1 MSDSIPTSLPD
12 QMMPALSA
20 RERVVDLLQ
29 LRFADDR
36 LSLEEFE
43 RRVALAY
50 RTTTI
55 AELDALVADLAPNVT
70 PDLTPGVTP
79 DGPAAPPTARILTIL
94 SNNERSGSMLLPQRL
109 EIVTVMGNV
118 ELDIRDA
125 TFAPGLTEI
134 DISAALGNVEIT
146 LPWGIRVES
155 TGSAFVGNFDCR
167 AGSDTSVTARTG
179 QMIRITGHSV
189 FSSVEISSAPPGPL
203 ELEAHAA
210 RRLT

>member
-55 AELDALVADLAPNVT
+55 AELDALVADLAPDVT
-70 PDLTPGVTP
+70 PEVTP

>member
-1 MSDSIPTSLPD
+1 MNYSIPTLLAD
-12 QMMPALSA
+12 QAVPTLSA
-20 RERVVDLLQ
+20 RERVVGLLQ

-36 LSLEEFE
+36 LQLEEFE

-50 RTTTI
+50 HATTI
-55 AELDALVADLAPNVT
+55 AELDALVADLAP
-70 PDLTPGVTP
+70 DLNP

-118 ELDIRDA
+118 ELDMRDA

-179 QMIRITGHSV
+179 QLIRITGHSV
-189 FSSVEISSAPPGPL
+189 FSSVEISGAAPGSL
-203 ELEAHAA
+203 ALEAHAS
-210 RRLT
+210 R

>member
-1 MSDSIPTSLPD
+1 MSDSSPASLAN
-12 QMMPALSA
+12 QMTPAFDA
-20 RERVVDLLQ
+20 RERVVELLQ

-36 LSLEEFE
+36 LSMEEFE

-50 RTTTI
+50 STATI
-55 AELDALVADLAPNVT
+55 AELDALVGDLLPAVAP
-70 PDLTPGVTP
+70 D
-79 DGPAAPPTARILTIL
+79 AAPAPATARILTIL

-118 ELDIRDA
+118 ELDMRDA

-155 TGSAFVGNFDCR
+155 TGSAFLGNFDCR
-167 AGSDTSVTARTG
+167 AGSETGITTRPG

-189 FSSVEISSAPPGPL
+189 FSSVEISSAPPGPF
-203 ELEAHAA
+203 EVEANTA

>member
-1 MSDSIPTSLPD
+1 MSDSSPASLAN
-12 QMMPALSA
+12 QVTPALDA
-20 RERVVDLLQ
+20 RERVVELLQ

-36 LSLEEFE
+36 LSMEEFE

-50 RTTTI
+50 STATLG
-55 AELDALVADLAPNVT
+55 ELDALVADLLPAVG
-70 PDLTPGVTP
+70 PD
-79 DGPAAPPTARILTIL
+79 AAPAPATARILTIL

-118 ELDIRDA
+118 ELDMRDA

-155 TGSAFVGNFDCR
+155 TGSAFLGNFDCR
-167 AGSDTSVTARTG
+167 AGSETGITTRPG

-189 FSSVEISSAPPGPL
+189 FSSVEISSAPPGPF
-203 ELEAHAA
+203 EVEANTA